1 MKKEISTTWFAS
13 WQGIGDIR
21 RGAVASFGAGAARLV
36 NRDGDDLQGCHPTRP
51 SAITHGLHDVIGRVD
66 RVCCLDV
73 DGLED
78 EYVSE
83 QNRILYLAETPI

>member
-1 MKKEISTTWFAS
+1 MEMTCKDVTQRDHQPSRRRQRTKEE
-13 WQGIGDIR
+13 R
-21 RGAVASFGAGAARLV
+21 
-36 NRDGDDLQGCHPTRP
+36 
-51 SAITHGLHDVIGRVD
+51 AITHGLHDVIGRVD